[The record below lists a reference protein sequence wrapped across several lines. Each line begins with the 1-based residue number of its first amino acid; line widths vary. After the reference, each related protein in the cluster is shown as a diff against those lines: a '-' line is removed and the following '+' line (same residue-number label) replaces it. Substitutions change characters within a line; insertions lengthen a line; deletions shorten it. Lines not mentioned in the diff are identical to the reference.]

1 MINKTK
7 YFLPPF
13 ATDWLAIS
21 AALLMTGPKRVGPA
35 RETLSR
41 ALVYAIIIPW
51 MPSTCKKTNLL
62 KNYLNMTTKARF
74 NIFTSQQW
82 LLPFRLKQWETGASI
97 GRAPNPHVG
106 NRLSES

>member
-41 ALVYAIIIPW
+41 ALVYAFMIPW
-51 MPSTCKKTNLL
+51 MPSTCKKTDL
-62 KNYLNMTTKARF
+62 
-74 NIFTSQQW
+74 
-82 LLPFRLKQWETGASI
+82 
-97 GRAPNPHVG
+97 
-106 NRLSES
+106 

>member
-21 AALLMTGPKRVGPA
+21 AALVMTGPKRVGPA

-41 ALVYAIIIPW
+41 ALVYAFMIPW
-51 MPSTCKKTNLL
+51 MPSTCKKTLIYII
-62 KNYLNMTTKARF
+62 K
-74 NIFTSQQW
+74 
-82 LLPFRLKQWETGASI
+82 
-97 GRAPNPHVG
+97 
-106 NRLSES
+106 LS